1 MRDDDRAAIA
11 IAGLFVAWGVT
22 HLAPCDRRVLEA
34 GNDIGASPAPSA
46 AGVERE
52 VAAGLPG
59 PSDAAE
65 RFDGRG
71 RTTSHLPGAVSLATV
86 PGSGEMAPGLVQ
98 ADGDKQ
104 LRLCPRRIGRRD
116 LDRHPFQLGEPS
128 HVAMVGMQPEEQTG
142 EHVHHHHVEAW

>member
-11 IAGLFVAWGVT
+11 MWGVT

-71 RTTSHLPGAVSLATV
+71 RTAPDLPCTICLAPIADGMRVAAT
-86 PGSGEMAPGLVQ
+86 LVQ
-98 ADGDKQ
+98 TDCGEE
-104 LRLCPRRIGRRD
+104 LGLCFACVGRRD
-116 LDRHPFQLGEPS
+116 LDRHPLELGEPS